1 MPFNRKN
8 TLKRKNVYLEPDEA
22 DNTTQNEQRKDPEDF
37 EETRRQERHPQ
48 PNGGPN
54 SFLVAWKMTQIR

>member
-1 MPFNRKN
+1 M
-8 TLKRKNVYLEPDEA
+8 YLEPDEA
-22 DNTTQNEQRKDPEDF
+22 DNTTQDEQRKNPEDF
-37 EETRRQERHPQ
+37 EETRRQERHPE